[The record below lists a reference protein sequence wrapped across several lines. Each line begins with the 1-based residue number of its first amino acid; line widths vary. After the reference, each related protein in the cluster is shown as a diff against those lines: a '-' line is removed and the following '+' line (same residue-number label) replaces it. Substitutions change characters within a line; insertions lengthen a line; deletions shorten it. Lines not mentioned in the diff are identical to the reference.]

1 MAGVWPGGK
10 QFAFTVFD
18 DTDFSTV
25 ENTKPVYDLL
35 AECGFRTTK
44 SCWVREPGSGERGN
58 CPGMT
63 AEVTG
68 YRNWLLDLQRQ
79 GTELGLHNVSCA
91 SSTRQQ
97 TLAGFDRFEQY
108 FGHPPQT
115 LANHSGVRE
124 SIYWGNHRVTG
135 VCRLLY
141 NLLTRLRHTNEF
153 DGHIESSP
161 GFWGDICKQRVEF
174 VRNFTFRDINTLK
187 MCPFMPYHDPL
198 RPYVNHWF
206 ASSDGHDLAS
216 FVSTIS
222 EQAQD
227 RLEEEGGACIM
238 YTHFAV
244 GFCEQ
249 GRVDGRF
256 AALMRRLARK
266 NGWFV
271 PVGDLLHH
279 LGRRQGFHTLTR
291 PQRRRLEF
299 SWLWD
304 KIHVGHS

>member
-1 MAGVWPGGK
+1 MTGRWPGGK
-10 QFAFTVFD
+10 RFAFTVFD

-35 AECGFRTTK
+35 ADCGFRTTK
-44 SCWVREPGSGERGN
+44 SCWVRKPEDGEPGN

-63 AEVTG
+63 AEEPE
-68 YRNWLLDLQRQ
+68 YRRWLLAVQQ
-79 GTELGLHNVSCA
+79 HGTEVGLHNVSYA

-108 FGHPPQT
+108 FGHPPRT

-124 SIYWGNHRVTG
+124 SIYWGNYRVTG
-135 VCRLLY
+135 ARRLVY
-141 NLLTRLRHTNEF
+141 NLLTRRRHTNRF
-153 DGHIESSP
+153 DGHVES
-161 GFWGDICKQRVEF
+161 GARFWGDVCKQRVKY

-187 MCPFMPYHDPL
+187 MCPFMPYHDPR

-206 ASSDGHDLAS
+206 ASSDGHHLDS
-216 FVSTIS
+216 FVNTVS

-244 GFCEQ
+244 GFCER
-249 GRVDGRF
+249 GRVNPRF
-256 AALMRRLARK
+256 AELMRRLARK
-266 NGWFV
+266 DGWFV
-271 PVGDLLHH
+271 PVAELLDH
-279 LGRRQGFHTLTR
+279 LGRQRGFHVLTAR
-291 PQRRRLEF
+291 QRRRLETA
-299 SWLWD
+299 WLWD